1 MNRFTKILLMVWV
14 ALAVASFVASFWA
27 PMVVKII
34 GMVFGGLNLMAIG
47 SWAIS
52 YFQEKASAR
61 KMAEE
66 VIKLAEQEM
75 ELKEEKPKK
84 TRKNAVKKEEK

>member
-1 MNRFTKILLMVWV
+1 M

-27 PMVVKII
+27 PMVIKII
-34 GMVFGGLNLMAIG
+34 GLVFGGLNLMAIG
-47 SWAIS
+47 SWVIS

-66 VIKLAEQEM
+66 AIKLAEQEM
-75 ELKEEKPKK
+75 ELKEEKPKR
-84 TRKNAVKKEEK
+84 TRKNAVKKEEN